1 MELLLHCSTS
11 LSVYLVAVHH
21 VPEAGQR
28 VDPHVHVLM
37 LDGSHGELQ
46 CGSQV
51 TAAGRQLE
59 EEKIK
64 YNTTMCCTY
73 DHCQPAFCFTF
84 ILLSV
89 MPFIQTFL

>member
-51 TAAGRQLE
+51 TAAGR
-59 EEKIK
+59 
-64 YNTTMCCTY
+64 
-73 DHCQPAFCFTF
+73 
-84 ILLSV
+84 
-89 MPFIQTFL
+89 